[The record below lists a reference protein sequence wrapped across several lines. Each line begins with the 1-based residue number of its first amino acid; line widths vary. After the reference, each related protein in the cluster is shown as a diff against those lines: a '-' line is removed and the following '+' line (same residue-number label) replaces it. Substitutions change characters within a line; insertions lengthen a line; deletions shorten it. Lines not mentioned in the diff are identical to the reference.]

1 MPVNNKSPIV
11 RLKETLDALREENER
26 TNIII
31 EQQTIEINKLRAM
44 ISNKTEDMVQ
54 SLSLEE
60 PVHHSN
66 VIHQLT
72 IKLNQQEES
81 YQRRLRSIQRRIK
94 EKQEK
99 LVELTSKADQLK
111 LIYQRDLNELSSRHE
126 RELNKIRAQ
135 HENELK
141 ELKTKYQPAHT
152 CHHGQ
157 LIDQIMEKVLIE
169 FEQQEHSIIPQNIET
184 QYHSTTHASS
194 YKKYMPT
201 TQSSYSKQ
209 YMPIDALSWPS
220 PNARRLKIGI

>member
-31 EQQTIEINKLRAM
+31 EQQTIEINRLRAM
-44 ISNKTEDMVQ
+44 VSNKTEDMIQ
-54 SLSLEE
+54 SLSLKE
-60 PVHHSN
+60 PNYHSN
-66 VIHQLT
+66 MIHQLM

-81 YQRRLRSIQRRIK
+81 YQRQLRSIQRRIK

-99 LVELTSKADQLK
+99 LIELTSKADQLK
-111 LIYQRDLNELSSRHE
+111 LIHQRDLNELSSRHE
-126 RELNKIRAQ
+126 RELNEIRAQ

-141 ELKTKYQPAHT
+141 ELKTKYQPAHG
-152 CHHGQ
+152 CQQSQ

-194 YKKYMPT
+194 YNKYIPT
-201 TQSSYSKQ
+201 TQSSYS
-209 YMPIDALSWPS
+209 
-220 PNARRLKIGI
+220 

>member
-1 MPVNNKSPIV
+1 MV
-11 RLKETLDALREENER
+11 
-26 TNIII
+26 
-31 EQQTIEINKLRAM
+31 
-44 ISNKTEDMVQ
+44 SNKTEDMIQ
-54 SLSLEE
+54 SLSLKE
-60 PVHHSN
+60 PNYHSN
-66 VIHQLT
+66 MIHQLM

-81 YQRRLRSIQRRIK
+81 YQRQLRSIQRRIK

-99 LVELTSKADQLK
+99 LIELTSKADQLK
-111 LIYQRDLNELSSRHE
+111 LIHQRDLNELSSRHE
-126 RELNKIRAQ
+126 RELNEIRAQ

-141 ELKTKYQPAHT
+141 ELKTKYQPAHG
-152 CHHGQ
+152 CQQSQ

-194 YKKYMPT
+194 YNKYIPT